1 MPAPTTTDQLLGNL
15 RKSGLV
21 PTDRLAAALAGVDA
35 DDGPARVLDR
45 LVAEHLLTPFQ
56 AERLRAGKYKG
67 FILGDY
73 VILDQLGGGGT
84 GQVFLAEHNVMHR
97 LAAIKV
103 LTVSASADEVARER
117 FFREARATA
126 VLDHNNV
133 IRVHDLRKDGSVHY
147 LIMEY
152 AGGISLQHLVRRLG
166 PLRWNVAADY
176 VRQAALGLQHIHD
189 HALVHRDVK
198 PGNLLLTHDG
208 TIKLLDLG
216 LVRLAT
222 DHESR
227 LTERVDQMILGTADY
242 LAPEQAVSSSTVDIR
257 ADIYGLGATFY
268 FLLAGRP
275 MFPDGRTAQKLMW
288 QQLKE
293 PTPIRQLVPDVPE
306 EVAALLHRML
316 AKDPNAR
323 PQTPADVV
331 TALVPWTKEPV
342 PAPDPALMPAPP
354 ARRGQVQGVPA
365 VSRVSYSDF
374 LLEELAHPTQTGVQ
388 TPRTALP
395 NQVSTATPPPRS
407 APLPVSAPPT
417 PRAAGAAAP
426 AAPIRPS
433 WSLVVAAAALA
444 AGLATVIVVALT
456 K

>member
-21 PTDRLAAALAGVDA
+21 PSDRLAAAVGVPR
-35 DDGPARVLDR
+35 DDEGPGLVLDR
-45 LVAEHLLTPFQ
+45 LVRERLLTPFQ
-56 AERLRAGKYKG
+56 ADRLRAGKYKG

-103 LTVSASADEVARER
+103 LTVSASADEVSRER

-126 VLDHNNV
+126 VLDHANV
-133 IRVHDLRKDGSVHY
+133 IRVHDLRKDGNVHY

-152 AGGISLQHLVRRLG
+152 AGGISLQHLVKRLG
-166 PLRWNVAADY
+166 PLPWNRAAAY

-189 HALVHRDVK
+189 HALIHRDVK

-208 TIKLLDLG
+208 TVKLLDLG
-216 LVRLAT
+216 LVRMAD

-257 ADIYGLGATFY
+257 ADIYGLGASFY

-293 PTPIRQLVPDVPE
+293 PTPIRQLVPDVPP

-316 AKDPNAR
+316 AKDANAR
-323 PQTPADVV
+323 PQTPAEVV
-331 TALVPWTKEPV
+331 GALVPWTREPV
-342 PAPDPALMPAPP
+342 AAPDPSLMPATP
-354 ARRGQVQGVPA
+354 ARRGAVQGVPP

-374 LLEELAHPTQTGVQ
+374 LLEDFAHPTQTGQQ
-388 TPRTALP
+388 TPRVALP
-395 NQVSTATPPPRS
+395 TMVATPPPREALPFSVPPPSVEAGPPPERSRPTWKLLILAS
-407 APLPVSAPPT
+407 A
-417 PRAAGAAAP
+417 
-426 AAPIRPS
+426 
-433 WSLVVAAAALA
+433 VAAAF
-444 AGLATVIVVALT
+444 ATVTAVAAIQLL

>member
-1 MPAPTTTDQLLGNL
+1 MTNL

-21 PTDRLAAALAGVDA
+21 PADRLAAAIGVPR
-35 DDGPARVLDR
+35 DDEGPGLVLDR
-45 LVAEHLLTPFQ
+45 LVRQCLLTQFQ
-56 AERLRAGKYKG
+56 ADRLRAGKYKG
-67 FILGDY
+67 FLLGDY

-126 VLDHNNV
+126 VLDHANV
-133 IRVHDLRKDGSVHY
+133 IRVHDLRKDGNVHY

-152 AGGISLQHLVRRLG
+152 AGGISLQHLVKRLG
-166 PLRWNVAADY
+166 PLPWNRAAAY

-189 HALVHRDVK
+189 HALIHRDVK

-208 TIKLLDLG
+208 TVKLLDLG
-216 LVRLAT
+216 LVRMAT
-222 DHESR
+222 DHDSR
-227 LTERVDQMILGTADY
+227 LTDRVDQMILGTADY

-257 ADIYGLGATFY
+257 ADIYGLGASFY

-293 PTPIRQLVPDVPE
+293 PTPIRQLVPDVPP

-323 PQTPADVV
+323 PQTPAEVV
-331 TALVPWTKEPV
+331 SALVPWTREPV
-342 PAPDPALMPAPP
+342 AAPDPSLMPATPT
-354 ARRGQVQGVPA
+354 RRGEMQGVPP

-374 LLEELAHPTQTGVQ
+374 LLEDFAHPTQTGQQ
-388 TPRTALP
+388 TPRVALP
-395 NQVSTATPPPRS
+395 TMVASVTPPPREALPFSVPPPSVEAGPPPERSRPTWKLLILAS
-407 APLPVSAPPT
+407 A
-417 PRAAGAAAP
+417 
-426 AAPIRPS
+426 
-433 WSLVVAAAALA
+433 VAAAVATATAVA
-444 AGLATVIVVALT
+444 AIQLL